1 VKRVLVHGGGKMG
14 RRLVAVLGSSGTFEL
29 AGVVCEPRP
38 EALPESLWHP
48 SLPESAN
55 GIDLVVDFTL
65 TGGPAVVAAWCGQ
78 HGVPLLSGTTALSDA
93 DRAGLES
100 ASQSV
105 PVLWAPNLS
114 FGIALMKKLLRQAV
128 SALGREA
135 DIHITEKHHVHKQD
149 APSGTA
155 LALAD
160 TARQARSPDAGEI
173 TFTSLREGEVVGE
186 HTAWRVEG
194 RCLAR
199 AATFRVLHRRGLA
212 RPRLIATSF
221 TDRSYNIA
229 GLMWERTLHA
239 VAIAARGQST
249 GSANRDLKV
258 APTNWPPDCR
268 QGLDTRR
275 GIQ

>member
-186 HTAWRVEG
+186 HTARLALGSEVLEIRHEALDRDIFVHGALKAGAWLVQQPSGYYTAEDWLG
-194 RCLAR
+194 R
-199 AATFRVLHRRGLA
+199 
-212 RPRLIATSF
+212 
-221 TDRSYNIA
+221 D
-229 GLMWERTLHA
+229 
-239 VAIAARGQST
+239 
-249 GSANRDLKV
+249 
-258 APTNWPPDCR
+258 
-268 QGLDTRR
+268 
-275 GIQ
+275 